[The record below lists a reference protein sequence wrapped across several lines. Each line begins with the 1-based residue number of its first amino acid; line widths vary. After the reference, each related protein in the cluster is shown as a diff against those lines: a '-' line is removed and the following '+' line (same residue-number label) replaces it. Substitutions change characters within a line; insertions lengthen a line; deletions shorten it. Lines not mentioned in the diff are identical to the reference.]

1 MSRVVKHPHVTE
13 KSMDEMDFRNK
24 LVFVVDDGAT
34 KPEIVEAVEARYDV
48 TVEDV
53 NTQLTPDGEKK
64 ATLALSD
71 ADDAQEIASRI
82 GVF

>member
-1 MSRVVKHPHVTE
+1 MSRVLKHPHVTE
-13 KSMDEMDFRNK
+13 KSMDEMDFQNK
-24 LVFVVDDGAT
+24 LIFIVDEAAT
-34 KPEIVEAVEARYDV
+34 KPEIVAAAEDRYDI
-48 TVEDV
+48 TVEGV
-53 NTQLTPDGEKK
+53 NTQITPDAEKK